1 MGLDGDGLSDT
12 ASSMTVQEPSY
23 VSEDDAY
30 SLMGLCKEINRN
42 AEWSRL
48 NAEKRAYLKQMAQA
62 KAANSLVWIWCL
74 LARGNKVKDAKMM
87 IRISYRRV
95 RPVMVV
101 WCCASPCL
109 QLAFVIGPGGQSVRD
124 ISEVSV
130 CKIQSWTETVTHYGS
145 TRRVRKLVLD
155 GKPRN
160 VAHAVHIIKAAV
172 ARYKDLCE
180 GNYCNQLVD
189 PVQHIMGV
197 EFIYQPPPRKAVP
210 HAAGITTK
218 PPKQRPSR
226 RGKEN
231 ICENSSVD
239 VLKCLLDDTP
249 LNVSSEPK
257 QSDFCSWSGTILG
270 DERQRH
276 VSQHDAW
283 KEYQS
288 SDDIIESSGI
298 FSNDSLGMSE
308 VPCDQAEPA
317 LYSEQKRPYS
327 ASQVSAQ
334 AGYHLF
340 ADNAGHHHHLKSYP
354 WAHVDM
360 LRDTSVESLLHPR
373 NASYYQGPLSVHMP
387 TYRDRVVS
395 SPQATCL

>member
-1 MGLDGDGLSDT
+1 M
-12 ASSMTVQEPSY
+12 
-23 VSEDDAY
+23 
-30 SLMGLCKEINRN
+30 
-42 AEWSRL
+42 
-48 NAEKRAYLKQMAQA
+48 
-62 KAANSLVWIWCL
+62 
-74 LARGNKVKDAKMM
+74 
-87 IRISYRRV
+87 
-95 RPVMVV
+95 
-101 WCCASPCL
+101 
-109 QLAFVIGPGGQSVRD
+109 
-124 ISEVSV
+124 

-160 VAHAVHIIKAAV
+160 VAHAVYIIKAAV

-197 EFIYQPPPRKAVP
+197 EFIYHPPPRKAVP

-218 PPKQRPSR
+218 PPKQRSSR

-231 ICENSSVD
+231 TCENSSSVD
-239 VLKCLLDDTP
+239 LLKCLLDDTP
-249 LNVSSEPK
+249 LNASSKPK
-257 QSDFCSWSGTILG
+257 QSDFCSWSSTILG

-276 VSQHDAW
+276 VSQHDTW

-327 ASQVSAQ
+327 ASQVSAK

-395 SPQATCL
+395 SPQPPPVFERTLRRKKATPEPALPENYLEHMFALFDEKCQLADDDGPQCSLLGKVTPPKIPPRTRRVKHEVTPGTVKRRIPF